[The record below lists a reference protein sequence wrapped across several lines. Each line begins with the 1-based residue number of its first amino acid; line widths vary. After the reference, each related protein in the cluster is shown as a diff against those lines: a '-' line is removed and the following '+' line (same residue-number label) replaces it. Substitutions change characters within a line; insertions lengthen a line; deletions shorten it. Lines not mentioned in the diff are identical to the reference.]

1 MFIKKTFSHVL
12 KGQTMYNFKFRY
24 ILIIGFSFVVPYI
37 VFYKANIFHV
47 DANFNHTEPGEKPY
61 IVLGIF
67 SANGRERFR
76 KIQRETWIDTMMK
89 IQHHM
94 PFRITYKFLL
104 DNFDEATIK
113 ENIMYKDILSL
124 NVTSRGGSLNVAR
137 KMHLWMEH
145 IQIYYPNA
153 LLGAKLDDETFMCVP
168 QIFYRLDNLKSE
180 RLCFSYNHKKGNKTQ
195 LHSNFDDLFVVLGRD
210 IIAKIANRTFCTQ
223 DKCETKNN
231 SNKSG
236 VKSLV
241 KWITGSSELDFHG
254 DTHCAPNENNQ
265 YVQHSESNFCRT
277 HLIFHKSTYN
287 IMVRLQKY
295 NDFLGNKIPSAVT
308 ISVGEEERHVPR
320 IDPPSEYSYLAK
332 HDNFINCNKW
342 AVVTTIFE
350 PSKAVR
356 HIANYSDWCIVVV
369 ASIQTPNKHD
379 YLKNFPTEMIRRRMK
394 YLSVLEQSILYPLLS
409 DVIPPNHFARKN
421 IGYMYAI
428 HHKAKFIW
436 DFDDDNIGIVDI
448 EHLGETLT
456 VCQNKQ
462 SYLMNPYPYFGVH
475 NTWPRGFP
483 LQLIKD
489 EKTHPTDCYI
499 EDRSNTIQVGVI
511 QSLANN
517 QPDVDAIYRLTRN
530 SPFNLSTKNSGQI
543 LCTNKYS
550 PFNAQATLW
559 ISAAFLYMGLPNSV
573 NERVSDIWRSYIAQ
587 YFLHKVN
594 VSIAFTKPYVT
605 QERNYHKL
613 TKDYDDETVLYDKS
627 YQLVQFLL
635 NTISDDL
642 SELYEK
648 LYKRNFIEISD
659 LQFIKAWTETY
670 LHVIKIIKRTS

>member
-1 MFIKKTFSHVL
+1 MS
-12 KGQTMYNFKFRY
+12 NFKFRY
-24 ILIIGFSFVVPYI
+24 ILIIGFSFVVTYI

-47 DANFNHTEPGEKPY
+47 EEKINHTEPGDKPY

-76 KIQRETWIDTMMK
+76 KIQRETWIDAMMK
-89 IQHHM
+89 MQHHI

-104 DNFDEATIK
+104 DNFDEGTIK
-113 ENIMYKDILSL
+113 ENIIYKDILSL
-124 NVTSRGGSLNVAR
+124 NVTSRDGSINVAR

-145 IQIYYPNA
+145 IKIYYPNA

-168 QIFYRLDNLKSE
+168 QIFYRLDNLKSKS
-180 RLCFSYNHKKGNKTQ
+180 LCFSYNHIKGNATNIY
-195 LHSNFDDLFVVLGRD
+195 SDFDDLFVVLGRD
-210 IIAKIANRTFCTQ
+210 IIARIANRTYCTQ
-223 DKCETKNN
+223 NKCETKNKTN
-231 SNKSG
+231 YSG
-236 VKSLV
+236 VKSLA
-241 KWITGSSELDFHG
+241 KWITGSSDIDFHG
-254 DTHCAPNENNQ
+254 DIHCAPNENNQ

-287 IMVRLQKY
+287 ILVRLQKY
-295 NDFLGNKIPSAVT
+295 NDFLGNKIPFAVT
-308 ISVGEEERHVPR
+308 SSVGEEERHIPR
-320 IDPPSEYSYLAK
+320 LYPPSEYSYLAK
-332 HDNFINCNKW
+332 HDNFVNCNKW

-350 PSKAVR
+350 TSKAVR
-356 HIANYSDWCIVVV
+356 HIANYSDWCIIVV
-369 ASIQTPNKHD
+369 ANIQTPNKHD
-379 YLKNFPTEMIRRRMK
+379 YLKNFPTERGRMK

-448 EHLGETLT
+448 EHL
-456 VCQNKQ
+456 VN
-462 SYLMNPYPYFGVH
+462 
-475 NTWPRGFP
+475 
-483 LQLIKD
+483 KD

-517 QPDVDAIYRLTRN
+517 QPDVDAIYRLTQN
-530 SPFNLSTKNSGQI
+530 GPFNLSTKNSGQI
-543 LCTNKYS
+543 LCTNKYA

-559 ISAAFLYMGLPNSV
+559 ISPAFLYMGLPNSV

-594 VSIAFTKPYVT
+594 VSVAFTKPYVT
-605 QERNYHKL
+605 RESNYHKL
-613 TKDYDDETVLYDKS
+613 TTDYDDETVLYDKS

-659 LQFIKAWTETY
+659 IQFIKAWTETY
-670 LHVIKIIKRTS
+670 LHVIKNFKRAS